1 MLLLENKVALVT
13 GASRGIGAAI
23 AIALAQ
29 QGAEVIGTATTE
41 TGAEKI
47 SRVLQEQGLQG
58 KGCILNLNDEVSIKN
73 LMTELQAF
81 NSPNILVNNA
91 GITRDN
97 LLLRMKKEEWD
108 SVLET
113 NLSAVFKLTQ
123 WCLKPML
130 KAKYGR
136 IINIASIV
144 GCTGNPG
151 QANYAAAKAG
161 LIGFT
166 KALAQEVATRHIT
179 ANVIAPGF
187 IETDMTRTL
196 NEDQRTALMEKIPVK
211 RLGTVMDIAHACVF
225 LASDLASYVTGNT
238 LHVNG
243 GMYMN

>member
-1 MLLLENKVALVT
+1 MLLKNKVALVT

-23 AIALAQ
+23 ALALAK
-29 QGAEVIGTATTE
+29 QGALVGGTATTAS
-41 TGAEKI
+41 GAEKI
-47 SRVLQEQGLQG
+47 SQAFQAEGLQG
-58 KGCILNLNDEVSIKN
+58 KGLVLNLNDDRSIKN
-73 LMTELQAF
+73 LMTELPCIGL
-81 NSPNILVNNA
+81 PNIVINNA

-97 LLLRMKKEEWD
+97 LLLRMKVDEWNA
-108 SVLET
+108 VLET
-113 NLSAVFKLTQ
+113 NLSAVFRLTQ
-123 WCLKPML
+123 LCLKPML
-130 KAKYGR
+130 KARYGR

-179 ANVIAPGF
+179 ANVVAPGF
-187 IETDMTRTL
+187 IETDMTRQL
-196 NEDQRTALMEKIPVK
+196 NESQRTVLLEKIPAK
-211 RLGTVMDIAHACVF
+211 RLGSAQDIANACVF
-225 LASDLASYVTGNT
+225 LASDWASYITGNT